1 MDRTQIWVKALLEA
15 GQTEIELNKIV
26 KQIGEH
32 LGADLSLLFWGSP
45 PHAGKF
51 WTLRHGIEEGDY
63 QFYLRHSNDDA
74 YLKHYISQSLTGKM
88 IQLQE
93 MLPLKHIHDGW
104 FREEMVPRL
113 GIRYSISGLY
123 PVAPG
128 QMLAIT
134 FHRYQQPFSHRS
146 KLMMQQLLEQLVPW
160 CQYFI
165 ARDKLESLYG
175 SAPITRSMM
184 KLPETLTQA
193 EHHVV
198 SLLAQGYDGSEIT
211 EMRGVSKETTKSQ
224 IKSILRKT
232 DCRHQNQLLH
242 KIYSGD

>member
-1 MDRTQIWVKALLEA
+1 MDRTRLWVQALLEA
-15 GQTEIELNKIV
+15 GQTEDELNKV
-26 KQIGEH
+26 LKQIGDH
-32 LGADLSLLFWGSP
+32 LGADLSLFFWGSP
-45 PHAGKF
+45 PRSGKF

-74 YLKHYISQSLTGKM
+74 YLKHYLSHALSGQMVL
-88 IQLQE
+88 LQE
-93 MLPLKHIHDGW
+93 MLPLKQIHDGW
-104 FREEMVPRL
+104 FREEMLPRL
-113 GIRYSISGLY
+113 GIRHSISGLY
-123 PVAPG
+123 PIAPG

-134 FHRYQQPFSHRS
+134 FHRYHQPFNHKS
-146 KLMMQQLLEQLVPW
+146 KRLMQQLLDQLIPW
-160 CQYFI
+160 CQFFI
-165 ARDKLESLYG
+165 ARDKLENLYG
-175 SAPITRSMM
+175 SAPVSRSIM
-184 KLPETLTQA
+184 KLPEILTQA

-198 SLLAQGYDGSEIT
+198 SLLAQGYDGSEVT